1 MAITASDILPV
12 FSTEVSAVQDTDK
25 FLMHLASGSTAGEAL
40 ATQVRA
46 YLTAKI
52 APSIGSDGY
61 WYLGGVKLVDSGGNG
76 ISAKGDTP
84 HLAADTV
91 GVYYYFDS
99 ETSGGNIV
107 KHYLINRSEF
117 EIRLD
122 DLTTDQYNALV
133 AAVASKV
140 SEGVIKSSSY
150 ANGYLTLTV

>member
-1 MAITASDILPV
+1 MTQTELWALFTDISSL
-12 FSTEVSAVQDTDK
+12 DDGDK
-25 FLMHLASGSTAGEAL
+25 LLIKTASGSTAGTITA
-40 ATQVRA
+40 AQARA
-46 YLTAKI
+46 YLVAQVTPTIGTNGDWYIGTTDLKI
-52 APSIGSDGY
+52 T
-61 WYLGGVKLVDSGGNG
+61 
-76 ISAKGDTP
+76 AKGDTP

-133 AAVASKV
+133 AAVADKV
-140 SEGVIKSSSY
+140 SAGVIKSSSY
-150 ANGYLTLTV
+150 DAGILTLTV

>member
-25 FLMHLASGSTAGEAL
+25 FLMHLSSGSTAGEAL

-61 WYLGGVKLVDSGGNG
+61 WYLGGVKLVDSNG
-76 ISAKGDTP
+76 KGITAKGDTP
-84 HLAADTV
+84 IMGRDDV
-91 GVYYYFDS
+91 GVYYYFASDTTKNYMVYMEDFNVS
-99 ETSGGNIV
+99 L
-107 KHYLINRSEF
+107 K
-117 EIRLD
+117 
-122 DLTTDQYNALV
+122 DLTTDQYNSLV
-133 AAVASKV
+133 AAVANKV

>member
-1 MAITASDILPV
+1 MTQTELWALFTDISSL
-12 FSTEVSAVQDTDK
+12 DDGDK
-25 FLMHLASGSTAGEAL
+25 LLIKTASGSTAGTITA
-40 ATQVRA
+40 AQARA
-46 YLTAKI
+46 YLASKI
-52 APSIGSDGY
+52 TPSIGNN
-61 WYLGGVKLVDSGGNG
+61 GNWWMAGTDLG

-133 AAVASKV
+133 AAVADKV
-140 SEGVIKSSSY
+140 SAGVIKSYSY
-150 ANGYLTLTV
+150 DAGILTLTV